1 MTRTTTAS
9 TLLDCKPT
17 VTMENQ
23 RRDAKTPNDYTVAIV
38 CAIEFEMSAVRYM
51 LDEEHPRLPS
61 SHGDSNNYILGKLC
75 GHHVVL
81 ACLPGNQ
88 GKSAAAIVATNLDR
102 TFPSIKWRFL
112 AGIGG
117 GVPSERNDIRLGDV
131 VVSMPEGEYGGVVQ
145 YDLGKDTDNGF
156 KLKGFLSA
164 PPPRLR
170 SAVINMRSD
179 HRAKDNKIE
188 EFVAQMLKSNRRLK
202 VYRRPAGDS
211 DILFDPG
218 YAHPADRPS
227 CNSCDT
233 SQVIARPPRE
243 WDGPEIHYGLIAS
256 GDRVMRSAVKRDLCV
271 RNVGDILC
279 FEMEAA
285 GMSTDLPYIVIRGIS
300 DYADSHKND
309 AWQHYAAAAAAA
321 VTKEF
326 LTYLE
331 PEAAVETAQAER
343 GPSYGWNDHN
353 SQNGQSWNSSFNG
366 TGVQHVGPGNISVG
380 GNMHINDGQA
390 TRR

>member
-1 MTRTTTAS
+1 M
-9 TLLDCKPT
+9 
-17 VTMENQ
+17 TMENQ
-23 RRDAKTPNDYTVAIV
+23 RRDARTPNDYTVAIV

-156 KLKGFLSA
+156 KLKGFLAA

-170 SAVINMRSD
+170 SAVNNMRSD
-179 HRAKDNKIE
+179 HRLNDSKIE
-188 EFVAQMLKSNRRLK
+188 EFVTEMLQRGRRLN

-211 DILFDPG
+211 DILFHHG
-218 YAHPADRPS
+218 YAHPPDQPS
-227 CNSCDT
+227 CISCDRE
-233 SQVIARPPRE
+233 QVVARSPRQ

-256 GDRVMRSAVKRDLCV
+256 GDRVMRSAVQRNLQV

-285 GMSTDLPYIVIRGIS
+285 GLATDLPYIVIRGIS

-331 PEAAVETAQAER
+331 PEASVDTARADR
-343 GPSYGWNDHN
+343 APSNASVYDLNTGGW
-353 SQNGQSWNSSFNG
+353 
-366 TGVQHVGPGNISVG
+366 
-380 GNMHINDGQA
+380 
-390 TRR
+390 